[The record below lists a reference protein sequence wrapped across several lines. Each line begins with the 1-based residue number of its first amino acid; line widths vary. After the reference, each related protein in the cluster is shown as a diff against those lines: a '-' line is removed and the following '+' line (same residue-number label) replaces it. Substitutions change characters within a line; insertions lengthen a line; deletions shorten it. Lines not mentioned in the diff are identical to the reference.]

1 MREAAFKHAFGIP
14 AFNKIKKEM
23 KAGSKAYVYQVDFI
37 GIPCLMAV
45 SFGKTKFSDLPPLE
59 AGQFPPEEL
68 PDTFYPEGNS
78 HLVGEV
84 DFGRTGSDS
93 D

>member
-14 AFNKIKKEM
+14 AFNKMKSEI
-23 KAGSKAYVYQVDFI
+23 KAGSKAYVYQVDFM

-45 SFGKTKFSDLPPLE
+45 SFGKTRKSDLPPLKS
-59 AGQFPPEEL
+59 GQFPPDIL
-68 PDTFYPEGNS
+68 PDTFYPEGES